1 MEAFISPRIDY
12 TYKSL
17 DYIFLSS
24 FFQFI
29 RFLYKMCTLE
39 RKKEIVFMGL
49 LRVSSPSK
57 SLALILIY
65 SPSCC
70 SKPVFLSF
78 FSRMEKKDDIFLP
91 YSKVYRNEKQKRA
104 GVFIYSQIRSRPR
117 VRVNQLSFDLSYK
130 AVTWLWKTWNIVQML
145 CLWSTFSSSC
155 AFGKKK
161 KTTFSSTSFPVFYER
176 KKVIQVWNNMWAD
189 TFSSLG

>member
-1 MEAFISPRIDY
+1 M
-12 TYKSL
+12 
-17 DYIFLSS
+17 
-24 FFQFI
+24 
-29 RFLYKMCTLE
+29 
-39 RKKEIVFMGL
+39 
-49 LRVSSPSK
+49 K

-78 FSRMEKKDDIFLP
+78 FSRTEKKDDIFLP

-155 AFGKKK
+155 VFGKKK
-161 KTTFSSTSFPVFYER
+161 KNYILQHIFSCLLR
-176 KKVIQVWNNMWAD
+176 KKESHTGLKQHVGEYIFISRLTIYGGPVVHNITKSPWHNKHNEIVNRTEQKQDTTQWKQVTTQW
-189 TFSSLG
+189 